1 MEEFIMEQLQGQA
14 MQTLQIVLGAV
25 ISILGALVIVYLK
38 KGFAYLTTKTTLIQD
53 EGSRKIL
60 DSTLNTLD
68 TLLVTNITSAENTLK
83 PIILQDIA
91 DGKVTTDELESLKIT
106 VMNNTLKQLGKD
118 ATKLLNNSLG
128 DTNSYLE
135 NRIEA
140 ILADLKIDETSSVS
154 KTVIGET
161 SIVADKS
168 VNNVSIDKVTVNSN
182 DAQELLNGI
191 VDIANQTTTLQ

>member
-1 MEEFIMEQLQGQA
+1 MEQLQGQA
-14 MQTLQIVLGAV
+14 IQTLQIVLGAV
-25 ISILGALVIVYLK
+25 ISILGALAIVYLK
-38 KGFAYLTTKTTLIQD
+38 KGFEYLTTKTTLIKD

-60 DSTLNTLD
+60 DSTLNALD

-83 PIILQDIA
+83 PIILQSIA

-106 VMNNTLKQLGKD
+106 VMNNTLKQLGD
-118 ATKLLNNSLG
+118 EARKLLNNSLG

-154 KTVIGET
+154 KTVIET
-161 SIVADKS
+161 KTEEIK
-168 VNNVSIDKVTVNSN
+168 
-182 DAQELLNGI
+182 
-191 VDIANQTTTLQ
+191 

>member
-1 MEEFIMEQLQGQA
+1 MEQLQGQA